1 MCVYVCVCVECVC
14 AFGVCSC
21 VSLLQ
26 TNRLFYRIYLLTSKF
41 DPLVLGKFL
50 FVFVGE
56 ARRGVLKRKIKKDS
70 EKKKKKKKKEEKKKK
85 GEKERKKSRNLEE
98 EKGVHTSK

>member
-1 MCVYVCVCVECVC
+1 MC

-41 DPLVLGKFL
+41 DPLVVGEVSFC
-50 FVFVGE
+50 FVSVGE
-56 ARRGVLKRKIKKDS
+56 ARRGVLKRKRKKDS
-70 EKKKKKKKKEEKKKK
+70 EKKKKREE
-85 GEKERKKSRNLEE
+85 EKERKKSRNLEE